1 VSTTEYRGR
10 PESNPWYGG
19 MGGNPLRPAIALGED
34 WNSRS
39 PILIIELISDR
50 EPGGTASVRQHGLRF
65 ALSDVTVFVVVVA
78 ITVTPLSAGV
88 KALGEASHMAV
99 VGICRP

>member
-1 VSTTEYRGR
+1 
-10 PESNPWYGG
+10 
-19 MGGNPLRPAIALGED
+19 
-34 WNSRS
+34 
-39 PILIIELISDR
+39 
-50 EPGGTASVRQHGLRF
+50 
-65 ALSDVTVFVVVVA
+65 VTGFVEAVA